1 MLWGWRRAL
10 VALLAGALSVL
21 AQAPYDFFAVCFIS
35 FPVLVWLLDGATVE
49 RPARFLRRLRPA
61 FAVGWWFGF
70 GYFVAGLWWV
80 GGAMLVEADS
90 FAWALPIAVVVLP
103 AILAVFYGL
112 AAALARLFWTDDI
125 GRIAA
130 LAASASRCSSGCAPF
145 CSPAFPGTRSA
156 MPRCRRRC

>member
-1 MLWGWRRAL
+1 MPPIRFKTDPHLERLAGRFILLWGWRRAL
-10 VALLAGALSVL
+10 AARLAGALSVL

-80 GGAMLVEADS
+80 GGAMLV
-90 FAWALPIAVVVLP
+90 
-103 AILAVFYGL
+103 
-112 AAALARLFWTDDI
+112 
-125 GRIAA
+125 
-130 LAASASRCSSGCAPF
+130 
-145 CSPAFPGTRSA
+145 
-156 MPRCRRRC
+156 